1 MPLPFLAIASGAVNI
16 GKKLFGGIKARKAKK
31 KAKALSKLQK
41 TDDQLAAFEAKLA
54 DAGVNLG
61 SSTVSQSGNSLQIF
75 KDLKNETRE
84 DGMDELMVRDIQ
96 SGGQRPPMPQGV
108 MYAIYAFVAFVV
120 LKALK
125 IIK

>member
-1 MPLPFLAIASGAVNI
+1 MPLPFLAIATGAVNI

-31 KAKALSKLQK
+31 KAKSLAKLQK

-54 DAGVNLG
+54 DAGVSLG

-75 KDLKNETRE
+75 KDLKEDNRE
-84 DGMDELMVRDIQ
+84 DGFAMNTADV
-96 SGGQRPPMPQGV
+96 SGGGQRPPMPEGV
-108 MYAIYAFVAFVV
+108 KYGLIAGGAFVE
-120 LKALK
+120 LKAVK